1 MDNPRARIGDNSA
14 AFGQDEPAE
23 KLPPKALRV
32 ISLERAQQIEIA
44 ARLLK
49 ALFSVPIKHILG
61 KRVSDERG
69 DEGRALRRFLIMYAR
84 GLGSPVW
91 ECAMIFGLDRKQ
103 IGAEEA
109 AFIRFTADNEEIEAD
124 VDNMVEMID
133 FALRVKTGRYIHGA
147 LASIAAEARVKKA
160 MKEARRAV
168 DALAAPLAAPP
179 KSKPSTSEV
188 EKLAAAGQVARRR
201 LWLDQQIAI
210 ATAVIRAASVRGA
223 GKDAI
228 KDAKHAV
235 QRLDALVA
243 ERKALGEKKAPRR

>member
-23 KLPPKALRV
+23 KLPPRALRV
-32 ISLERAQQIEIA
+32 ISIERAQQIEIA
-44 ARLLK
+44 AGLLE
-49 ALFSVPIKHILG
+49 ALFAVPIKDILG
-61 KRVSDERG
+61 KRASDERG

-109 AFIRFTADNEEIEAD
+109 AFIRFTADDEGLEAD

-133 FALRVKTGRYIHGA
+133 FALRVKTGRYMSSA
-147 LASIAAEARVKKA
+147 LASIAADARAKKTL
-160 MKEARRAV
+160 KEVRRAV
-168 DALAAPLAAPP
+168 DALEAPSATPL
-179 KSKPSTSEV
+179 KSKPSEV

-201 LWLDQQIAI
+201 LWIDQQIAI
-210 ATAVIRAASVRGA
+210 SMAVIRAASVKGA

-235 QRLDALVA
+235 KQLDALVA
-243 ERKALGEKKAPRR
+243 ERKALGEKKTPRR